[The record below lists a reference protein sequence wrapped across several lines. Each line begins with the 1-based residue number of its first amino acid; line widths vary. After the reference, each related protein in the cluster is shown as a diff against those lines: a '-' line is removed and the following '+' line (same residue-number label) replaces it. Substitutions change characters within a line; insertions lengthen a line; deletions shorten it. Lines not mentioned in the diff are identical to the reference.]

1 MKTINYNLFDL
12 EKFMSDLK
20 KRSNLLNTLW
30 GIKKQYPHL
39 LVKNTN
45 SNNKNFLI
53 SYIIEVSYTKTNMF
67 LYLKNPDGKLLVFCS
82 SGFTLK
88 KKRDKENQKVILD
101 IFFDTLIQ
109 KKVVLNKPVA
119 LHLMNTGKQRKKI
132 IKKFQ
137 KFFYIRVLKIFNL
150 YPHNGCR
157 QRKLKR
163 RKKFYE

>member
-1 MKTINYNLFDL
+1 
-12 EKFMSDLK
+12 
-20 KRSNLLNTLW
+20 
-30 GIKKQYPHL
+30 
-39 LVKNTN
+39 
-45 SNNKNFLI
+45 
-53 SYIIEVSYTKTNMF
+53 MF

-109 KKVVLNKPVA
+109 KKIVLNKPVA